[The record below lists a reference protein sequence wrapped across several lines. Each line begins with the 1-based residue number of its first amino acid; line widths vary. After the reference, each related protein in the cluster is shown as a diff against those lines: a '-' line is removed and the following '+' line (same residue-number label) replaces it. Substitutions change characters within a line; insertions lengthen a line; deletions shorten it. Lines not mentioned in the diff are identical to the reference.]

1 MLQQQMKALLDVGN
15 EEHIEYV
22 RKTDEIERLYLK
34 RSESVYDRVMDYWDL
49 YLAQQD
55 DPRDPVDEQWRSKI
69 FVPLP
74 SSNSI
79 TKASQLTDILTS
91 ADPMYQVRT
100 NRDDKRIMGKTR
112 PVERLL
118 DYSMRLNS
126 PRRLFFKAMT
136 SRGVQGTT
144 FLKLTF
150 QKRSHEVYRFP
161 TDDEFERFKGAI
173 TDAVM
178 AGAPPPP
185 DWISEAEEFDQW
197 RRDVNVSAMYG
208 RIPTPPR
215 EGPAE
220 VKTYVG
226 PVLSQVPLWSVRVDP
241 SIESMEDQP
250 VVIHRVIRS
259 LDWVEARADNDPK
272 SKKPFRLDAVKACQM
287 GSEGDLVT
295 QYERHLSEVLGVEPP
310 DVSDPRWGNYVE
322 LLEVWSPDEKFK
334 FAVIMNR
341 KGVINK
347 NPFELPTL
355 DGRPNI
361 FAIRN
366 LPIEGQF
373 FGLSDYQQPYELFK
387 ELNQFRRLRMD
398 GSTLSTLPV
407 FAKQAGITLPQNLR
421 SVRPGG
427 IVTLQN
433 VNAIKPL
440 YDVNMPNEAFREPQ
454 EIKEEIADATGI
466 TGSMKGRDATVGRV
480 TGTEF
485 QGRSGQVQMRSKIDT
500 GIVEDDL
507 QWLPNSIVGLW
518 KQYGDSPLRINV
530 AGSDPVLDISHEELQ
545 EALTQQFIFRGPTQ
559 AEDPNMLVQQLGQ
572 IIPQFQDILQ
582 PNERRAA
589 LKLMLESLNVA
600 GVSSILTDE
609 ATQQMGAQ
617 TQQQGQVA
625 QQQGQA
631 ALTQATAAN
640 APAPP
645 ATIPAGQA
653 PPVQ

>member
-1 MLQQQMKALLDVGN
+1 MADSMKKLLDPTN
-15 EEHIEYV
+15 PEHVEYV
-22 RKTDEIERLYLK
+22 RLMDDIERLYLR
-34 RSESVYDRVMDYWDL
+34 RSETVYDNVMDYWDL

-55 DPRDPVDEQWRSKI
+55 DPRDPVDEAWRSKI

-74 SSNSI
+74 SSNTI
-79 TKASQLTDILTS
+79 TKASMITDILTKS
-91 ADPMYQVRT
+91 DPMWQVRT
-100 NRDDKRIMGKTR
+100 NRDDTKILSKTR

-118 DYSMRLNS
+118 DYSMRLNN

-136 SRGVQGTT
+136 SRSVQGTT
-144 FLKLTF
+144 FLKLSF
-150 QKRSHEVYRFP
+150 QKKSHQIYKLP
-161 TDDEFERFKGAI
+161 TDTEFERFKDAI
-173 TDAVM
+173 IQATQ

-185 DWISEAEEFDQW
+185 DWQTEADEFDKW
-197 RRDVNVSAMYG
+197 RSDINLADIYG
-208 RIPTPPR
+208 KIPTPPR
-215 EGPAE
+215 EGPVD

-226 PVLSQVPLWSVRVDP
+226 PVIQQVPLWSVRIDP
-241 SIESMEDQP
+241 SIDNMDDQP
-250 VVIHRVIRS
+250 VIMHRVLRP
-259 LDWVEARADNDPK
+259 LPWVLARADDK
-272 SKKPFRLDAVKACQM
+272 DGGKPFRLAAVKAATA
-287 GSEGDLVT
+287 GSSDNLVT
-295 QYERHLSEVLGVEPP
+295 QYEQHLNEILGIESS
-310 DVSDPRWGNYVE
+310 DVSDPKWSEYVE

-341 KGVINK
+341 SAIINK
-347 NPFELPTL
+347 NPFEPPTI
-355 DGRPNI
+355 DGRSNI
-361 FAIRN
+361 FALRN

-421 SVRPGG
+421 SIRPGG

-466 TGSMKGRDATVGRV
+466 SGATKGKEATVGRV

-485 QGRSGQVQMRSKIDT
+485 QGRNSAVQMRFKIDT

-507 QWLPNSIVGLW
+507 RWMPNSIVGLW
-518 KQYGDSPLRINV
+518 KQHGDSPLRIAV
-530 AGSDPVLDISHEELQ
+530 AGSDPLLDISNEELD
-545 EALTQQFIFRGPTQ
+545 EALSQQFVFRGPTQ
-559 AEDPNMLVQQLGQ
+559 AEDPNLIVQQLGQ

-582 PNERRAA
+582 PEERRKA
-589 LKLMLESLNVA
+589 LAMMLESLDVPGVA
-600 GVSSILTDE
+600 QIITPQASAQAA
-609 ATQQMGAQ
+609 ATAQQGAQ
-617 TQQQGQVA
+617 VGNA
-625 QQQGQA
+625 QAQTD
-631 ALTQATAAN
+631 LTQAQAAN
-640 APAPP
+640 TQVPGS
-645 ATIPAGQA
+645 IPAGTP